1 MQFGQVWDDREPDK
15 APIRLD
21 DTIAEILRHDADIIQ
36 LQEVERARPGGVQ
49 VQPPP
54 NYQRILAALPGYHG
68 HFSYPPADP
77 RELPFGV
84 GLAILSRTP
93 LRDAFSEVVPSPA
106 IEFDFFGEKKTPTD
120 RIMIGATTEI
130 GGRSLRLLN
139 THLLAFFMLRSDSR
153 AYPEQRRQVAL
164 KLRAAQAEGAALLLS
179 GDFNV
184 RDHVGL
190 ADEYAAEG
198 FSTVQSSEVTWLR
211 QPYVLDHIFHN
222 APLRCVRREV
232 VRSKASDHLPL
243 LADFV
248 WA

>member
-36 LQEVERARPGGVQ
+36 LQEVEQARPGGVQ
-49 VQPPP
+49 AQPPP

-68 HFSYPPADP
+68 YFSYPPADP
-77 RELPFGV
+77 RELPFGI
-84 GLAILSRTP
+84 GLAILSRMP
-93 LRDAFSEVVPSPA
+93 LRDTFCEVVPSPA
-106 IEFDFFGEKKTPTD
+106 VEFDFYGEKKTPTD

-130 GGRSLRLLN
+130 GGRPLRLLN

-153 AYPEQRRQVAL
+153 AHPEQRRQVAA
-164 KLRAAQAEGAALLLS
+164 KLHAAQADGAALVLS

-190 ADEYAAEG
+190 TDEYATEG
-198 FSTVQSSEVTWLR
+198 FSTVQATEVTWLR